1 MLRHQL
7 AAAQRSGS
15 ERRGPESERV
25 LVTSMKAVRTRQ
37 YGSADVLDVVEMPDP
52 KMGAHEVLVRVRASS
67 VNPVDWKVRRG
78 DLRPISGLTPP
89 RILGAD
95 FAGEIEDIG
104 RKVEGHAIGDRVF
117 GMVHAFKGGAYAE
130 KVAVGPRQ
138 ITRMPSNTS
147 FEEAA
152 VLPLVSLTVHKLF
165 FVRSPRTRGQHVLIN
180 GCTGGLGHV
189 AVQMAKILGYRVTG
203 VCSTRNVDVAK
214 QLGAD
219 EVIDYRVQSPLA
231 GEQRYDLVFDAVAN
245 LDFAEAKHILS
256 DEGVYMS
263 SIPSPTNMLV
273 APVLNRFRGK
283 QHRTLWVSPDGDA
296 LREVGQMVEA
306 GQLRPLIEK
315 VYALDDI
322 RAAHARSETGRV
334 VGKLALR
341 IEG

>member
-1 MLRHQL
+1 M
-7 AAAQRSGS
+7 
-15 ERRGPESERV
+15 
-25 LVTSMKAVRTRQ
+25 TIMKAVRTRD
-37 YGSADVLDVVEMPDP
+37 YGSAEVLDVVEMPDP
-52 KMGAHEVLVRVRASS
+52 KMGACEVLVRVRASS

-104 RKVEGHAIGDRVF
+104 PKVEGYAIGDRVF
-117 GMVHAFKGGAYAE
+117 GMLPAFRGGAYAE
-130 KVAVGPRQ
+130 KIAVAPRR
-138 ITRMPSNTS
+138 IARMPSNTS

-165 FVRSPRTRGQHVLIN
+165 FVRSPRTPGQHVLIN

-189 AVQMAKILGYRVTG
+189 AVQMAKGLGYRVTG
-203 VCSTRNVDVAK
+203 VCSTRNVDIAK
-214 QLGAD
+214 RLGAD
-219 EVIDYRVQSPLA
+219 QVIDYKAQSPLA
-231 GEQRYDLVFDAVAN
+231 GEQRYDLLFDAVAN

-256 DEGVYMS
+256 EDGIYMS

-273 APVLNRFRGK
+273 APVLNRFRRK

-296 LREVGQMVEA
+296 LREVAQMVEA

-315 VYALDDI
+315 VYALDEI
-322 RAAHARSETGRV
+322 RAAHAHSKTGRV

-341 IEG
+341 IAG